1 MPQHCNITRIILLKI
16 KIIKLCTGALFRL
29 AFPKVSLLQQLS
41 KSIFH
46 VFFFRITYSG
56 RGLKNGDC
64 GIKIS
69 KLRDSD
75 NGIWSCLTQVL
86 VGKYK
91 NDVYTN
97 IKLTVSSDS
106 GM

>member
-1 MPQHCNITRIILLKI
+1 MYRCIVQISISQS
-16 KIIKLCTGALFRL
+16 
-29 AFPKVSLLQQLS
+29 FPTATVIEKY
-41 KSIFH
+41 FPC
-46 VFFFRITYSG
+46 FFFRITYSG